1 MKNDTNLVI
10 CRRLK
15 LASLT
20 VIAGLLPGCTLF
32 PIGGYGPDGQ
42 TRADFENRVETAF
55 RLQNQM
61 TSEVMVMQETD
72 GYTKRQ
78 EAIVEAEQ
86 RMQKSCRHLNEYAS
100 REMDG
105 LNTGFLLLRRV
116 ENSVVECETS
126 ARQVQALLKLP

>member
-42 TRADFENRVETAF
+42 TRADFENR
-55 RLQNQM
+55 

-116 ENSVVECETS
+116 ESSVVECETS